1 MEKNVYN
8 ASVLRAFI
16 ENKNHQQQKL
26 KPIMPRPSFFYNLFE
41 RLHKTTAILLGL
53 VIAIVIVIRIF
64 RNFEGFPTS
73 LLERF

>member
-1 MEKNVYN
+1 
-8 ASVLRAFI
+8 
-16 ENKNHQQQKL
+16 
-26 KPIMPRPSFFYNLFE
+26 MPRPSFLYYFFE

-64 RNFEGFPTS
+64 RNFEGFPAS

>member
-1 MEKNVYN
+1 MAKNVREVNYSSSSIFNITTPEKNKK
-8 ASVLRAFI
+8 ST
-16 ENKNHQQQKL
+16 
-26 KPIMPRPSFFYNLFE
+26 MPRPSFFYNFFE

-64 RNFEGFPTS
+64 RNFEGFPAS